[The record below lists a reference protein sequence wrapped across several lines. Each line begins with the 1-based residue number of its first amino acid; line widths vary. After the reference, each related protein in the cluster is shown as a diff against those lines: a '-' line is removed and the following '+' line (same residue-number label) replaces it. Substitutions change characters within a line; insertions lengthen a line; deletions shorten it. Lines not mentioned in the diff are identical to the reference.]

1 MSSAMD
7 NIQIRACRVCL
18 NTECPDNISLEAGS
32 AWLRMYEY
40 CFGIPINDNDR
51 SRRLCS
57 HCANN
62 MKKFAKFKRKCLKS
76 HRLWKSLMSEKS
88 KCKKSAMKIEVK
100 LEIIKNRLKKEK
112 DEFYEVPSTD
122 LPEVKD
128 QGNFIE
134 NNFVSIQ
141 VKNENDSE
149 TIYNDDHFDA
159 VSTKNEDDNH
169 FDTVE
174 TKNDNDDVNIHNKVK
189 VEKLKV
195 VSKKN
200 NTEKKL
206 KRNFNNTLQC
216 EVCKKIYK
224 HKQSFFKHT
233 QKGTCKPKKKIPDND
248 LPICPIFYCGICDMT
263 SSESDLISKH
273 IEEHRSLNDLSC
285 KMCEFK
291 GRDFADMVTHRF
303 SHHPKEFKTIYSCHV
318 CGRRSPAPLP
328 LQFHYRSAHL
338 KKNGGMCTVC
348 NKIFRVY
355 KLWRNH
361 ERLHK
366 EETNKYICDHCGKEC
381 LFRHEIK
388 IHLASHFNIR
398 TFICDT
404 CGKRFKQLRGLKH
417 HMASAHVTN
426 PIKCTH
432 CNKTFKHKFSLE
444 SHMKLLGGDK
454 PFKCEV
460 CSKCFSS
467 TWYLKSH
474 MFWHTGERP
483 FPCELC
489 GKRFKAK
496 CQLTVHLRRHM
507 GNLPYKCSHCSKCFT
522 TTTQRR
528 VHESVHTGIRRHKC
542 PYCEKSYHCKKV
554 MRVHCKTHHNIE
566 VDSSD
571 EKRESSEVVDNKV
584 K

>member
-1 MSSAMD
+1 MSNSLS
-7 NIQIRACRVCL
+7 NIQNGACRVCL
-18 NTECPDNISLEAGS
+18 NSECSDNISLEEGS
-32 AWLRMYEY
+32 AWLRTYEY
-40 CFGIPINDNDR
+40 CIGLPINEDDM

-57 HCANN
+57 PCAKSI
-62 MKKFAKFKRKCLKS
+62 KKFAKFKRKCLKS
-76 HRLWKSLMSEKS
+76 HRLWKSLVADRS
-88 KCKKSAMKIEVK
+88 KCKRSTTKLNIKIDELNEVK
-100 LEIIKNRLKKEK
+100 EEFSEIPVNLNDKKFTVSPCMPEDQDQKMYIEEESIHVK
-112 DEFYEVPSTD
+112 DE
-122 LPEVKD
+122 
-128 QGNFIE
+128 
-134 NNFVSIQ
+134 
-141 VKNENDSE
+141 NEINS
-149 TIYNDDHFDA
+149 IYNDEDFDA
-159 VSTKNEDDNH
+159 FSIKNEDDEH
-169 FDTVE
+169 LDKVDV
-174 TKNDNDDVNIHNKVK
+174 KNGDNDIKVK
-189 VEKLKV
+189 IEKRI
-195 VSKKN
+195 SKN
-200 NTEKKL
+200 NIEERL
-206 KRNFNNTLQC
+206 KSDFNGPLQC

-224 HKQSFFKHT
+224 HKQSFLKHI
-233 QKGTCKPKKKIPDND
+233 QKRACKSKKKSADND
-248 LPICPIFYCGICDMT
+248 LPICPNFYCGICDMQF
-263 SSESDLISKH
+263 SESELINKH
-273 IEEHRSLNDLSC
+273 IEEHRTYNDLSC
-285 KMCEFK
+285 KICDFK

-303 SHHPKEFKTIYSCHV
+303 SHHPREYKIIYSCHV
-318 CGRRSPAPLP
+318 CNRRSPAPLP

-444 SHMKLLGGDK
+444 SHMKLLGGEK

-483 FPCELC
+483 FPCQLC
-489 GKRFKAK
+489 EKRFKAK

-554 MRVHCKTHHNIE
+554 MRVHCKTQHNIE
-566 VDSSD
+566 VDSGD
-571 EKRESSEVVDNKV
+571 EKRENSEVVDNKV

>member
-1 MSSAMD
+1 MSDEMN
-7 NIQIRACRVCL
+7 NIQIRACRVCF
-18 NTECPDNISLEAGS
+18 NSECPENIFLDAGG

-40 CFGIPINDNDR
+40 CFGLSINDDDI
-51 SRRLCS
+51 SRKLCS
-57 HCANN
+57 VCANT
-62 MKKFAKFKRKCLKS
+62 MKKFAKFKRQCHKS

-88 KCKKSAMKIEVK
+88 KYRKSAYKIEVK
-100 LEIIKNRLKKEK
+100 LESIKNDLKNWLKKEENVFPQIPRTDLIGEK
-112 DEFYEVPSTD
+112 DEDTY
-122 LPEVKD
+122 
-128 QGNFIE
+128 IE
-134 NNFVSIQ
+134 ENDSFLVH
-141 VKNENDSE
+141 VKNENDDNS
-149 TIYNDDHFDA
+149 IYNDENFD
-159 VSTKNEDDNH
+159 VLGTKNKDDNH
-169 FDTVE
+169 FDNIETVDV
-174 TKNDNDDVNIHNKVK
+174 DNNDVNDK
-189 VEKLKV
+189 VEKIG
-195 VSKKN
+195 SKKN
-200 NTEKKL
+200 NPEKRL
-206 KRNFNNTLQC
+206 KRSYNNKLQC
-216 EVCKKIYK
+216 KVCKKIYK
-224 HKQSFFKHT
+224 HKQSFLKHT
-233 QKGTCKPKKKIPDND
+233 QKGTCKSKKKTAEID
-248 LPICPIFYCGICDMT
+248 LPICPIFHCGICDMT
-263 SSESDLISKH
+263 SSESDVINKH
-273 IEEHRSLNDLSC
+273 LEEHRSNNDLNC
-285 KMCEFK
+285 KTCDFK

-303 SHHPKEFKTIYSCHV
+303 SHHPSEYKKVYSCHV
-318 CGRRSPAPLP
+318 CNRRSPAPLP
-328 LQFHYRSAHL
+328 LQFHYRSTHL

-388 IHLASHFNIR
+388 LHLASHFNIR

-483 FPCELC
+483 YPCELC
-489 GKRFKAK
+489 NKRFKAK

-507 GNLPYKCSHCSKCFT
+507 GNLPYKCAHCSKCFT

-528 VHESVHTGIRRHKC
+528 VHESVHTGVRAHKC
-542 PYCEKSYHCKKV
+542 PYCEKSYHCRKV
-554 MRVHCKTHHNIE
+554 MRVHCKTQHNIDVE
-566 VDSSD
+566 LS
-571 EKRESSEVVDNKV
+571 DNKSEAV
-584 K
+584 ENK